1 LSPNHL
7 ALAPMVH
14 PRLDLFLLG
23 YVAGVST
30 FVALF
35 FLRFWKQT
43 RDSLFLAFAV
53 FFFLQGATRAFVLTT
68 SHPNVAMSWIYIWR
82 LLGVLLVI
90 VAILRKN
97 FSPA

>member
-1 LSPNHL
+1 MSPHQL
-7 ALAPMVH
+7 PLAPMAH

-23 YVAGVST
+23 YIAGVST
-30 FVALF
+30 FIALF
-35 FLRFWKQT
+35 FLRFWRQT
-43 RDSLFLAFAV
+43 RDFLFLAFAV
-53 FFFLQGATRAFVLTT
+53 FFFLQGATRALALNT
-68 SHPNVAMSWIYIWR
+68 SRPNVAIGWVYGLR